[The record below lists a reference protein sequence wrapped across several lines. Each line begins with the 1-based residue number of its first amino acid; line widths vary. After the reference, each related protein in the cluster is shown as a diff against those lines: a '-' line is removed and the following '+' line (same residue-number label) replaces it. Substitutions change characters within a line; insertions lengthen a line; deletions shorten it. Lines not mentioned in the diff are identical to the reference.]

1 LATVDYNDSTV
12 PTSIND
18 VLDYNT
24 HQKLIFDEAHRSRSV
39 TFQPKLQVAT
49 GGGTNTVL
57 ANNGAWARTSFA
69 DNWFGLK
76 IWTRN
81 YNTTTFN
88 NTVIDVYIT
97 ADIEFR
103 VAK

>member
-1 LATVDYNDSTV
+1 
-12 PTSIND
+12 
-18 VLDYNT
+18 LDYNT

-57 ANNGAWARTSFA
+57 ANNGAWARTSFT

-76 IWTRN
+76 LWTRN

-97 ADIEFR
+97 ADIEFK